1 MSLKWFHLL
10 FIGLSIVMSVA
21 VGLWGL
27 FNDYAVLGAVSLA
40 GAVVLGGYCSYF
52 LQKARKLGLVAL
64 IIIGMG
70 AAAEPLLAC
79 PVCFGAS
86 DAPAVQGMQMAILA
100 LLIVTV
106 AVLGGFAAFFIY
118 LMRRAR
124 RFDESTAAVQQTA
137 HAHEGSY

>member
-10 FIGLSIVMSVA
+10 FISLSIVMSVA

-27 FNDYAVLGAVSLA
+27 FNNYAVLGAGSLA
-40 GAVVLGGYCSYF
+40 GAVVLGGYGSYF
-52 LQKARKLGLVAL
+52 IQKIRKLGLVVL
-64 IIIGMG
+64 MV
-70 AAAEPLLAC
+70 AAVTEPALAC

-86 DAPAVQGMQMAILA
+86 DAPAVQGMQMAIIA

-124 RFDESTAAVQQTA
+124 SFDESAAVVQPR
-137 HAHEGSY
+137 AHEGSY